1 MLSAGF
7 WIRTLP
13 SKMPALQKNGDTK
26 VEGPVLLAST
36 HTDFIDI
43 ADSAT
48 ERALNLDKEKENEP
62 STTENNENNRNTKET
77 SEENIVSSSSKLRS
91 KSISDE
97 LLSSSTTISDAIL
110 DPNNDIITENYEI
123 TDLFPNLSANSSYTF
138 QDNISDFTTE
148 KDHER

>member
-13 SKMPALQKNGDTK
+13 SRKSALQKSGNTEI
-26 VEGPVLLAST
+26 EGPVLLAST

-48 ERALNLDKEKENEP
+48 ERTLNLDTEKENEP
-62 STTENNENNRNTKET
+62 STTENMENNQNSKET
-77 SEENIVSSSSKLRS
+77 SEENIVSSSNKLRS

-97 LLSSSTTISDAIL
+97 LLSSTSTISEAIL

-123 TDLFPNLSANSSYTF
+123 TDLFPNLSANSSYSL
-138 QDNISDFTTE
+138 QDNIGDFTTE
-148 KDHER
+148 QDHER